1 MSAVN
6 DGFKHRMS
14 EWISLK
20 SQLAAIRKDT
30 SVLSKREKE
39 LRELLK
45 NDMKQADIE
54 TVNVRD
60 QVKVNLKKTVKKQSI
75 SKPVM
80 GMINTGLST
89 YFGGDLARVEGAT
102 QAILDSSPAPT
113 ENEVLSVRGL
123 KISSE

>member
-1 MSAVN
+1 MSSVN

-14 EWISLK
+14 EWIALK

-113 ENEVLSVRGL
+113 ESEVLSVRGL

>member
-1 MSAVN
+1 MSSVN
-6 DGFKHRMS
+6 DGFKNRMS
-14 EWISLK
+14 EWIALK